1 MEKQY
6 YQDPYLRSI
15 RCTVTDVRHT
25 DKATE
30 VKTDRTIFYPE
41 GGGQP
46 GDRGKLG
53 SYDVLDTRKA
63 DDGDSVLI
71 LAPSC
76 KVAAGESFELS
87 LDWDHRY
94 KFMVIHTAQ
103 HLLSGLLFY
112 MYGIGTVAV
121 HQGEEYLTIE
131 TDKEEIPQK
140 TIDSLILAAN
150 ERIRGNHEILYHE
163 MSHSEAEA
171 LGLRRSIKVEGD
183 VRIVEIK
190 DVDRIACGGLHVS
203 RTGEIGVI
211 SGLGHVQIRGHVRL
225 YFRCGM
231 QALESLLSAD
241 RTVQDLCRTLSCRP
255 DEVEAKVSDTV
266 RALSEARSAA
276 SEAARKLALSEV
288 RENVGEDGLCM
299 LECAADADLQDYAQ
313 AVPDFQNL
321 AMLAT
326 STSDGRT
333 RWLIALKGRFEK
345 IDFNVKIRPIFSR
358 INAKGGGR
366 TPVFQGVAACDDNEK
381 LNSFRDEFRNLVLSD
396 HE

>member
-1 MEKQY
+1 
-6 YQDPYLRSI
+6 
-15 RCTVTDVRHT
+15 
-25 DKATE
+25 
-30 VKTDRTIFYPE
+30 
-41 GGGQP
+41 
-46 GDRGKLG
+46 
-53 SYDVLDTRKA
+53 
-63 DDGDSVLI
+63 
-71 LAPSC
+71 
-76 KVAAGESFELS
+76 
-87 LDWDHRY
+87 
-94 KFMVIHTAQ
+94 
-103 HLLSGLLFY
+103 
-112 MYGIGTVAV
+112 
-121 HQGEEYLTIE
+121 
-131 TDKEEIPQK
+131 
-140 TIDSLILAAN
+140 
-150 ERIRGNHEILYHE
+150 
-163 MSHSEAEA
+163 
-171 LGLRRSIKVEGD
+171 
-183 VRIVEIK
+183 
-190 DVDRIACGGLHVS
+190 
-203 RTGEIGVI
+203 
-211 SGLGHVQIRGHVRL
+211 
-225 YFRCGM
+225 M

>member
-46 GDRGKLG
+46 GDRGRLG
-53 SYDVLDTRKA
+53 PWDVLDTRKA

-76 KVAAGESFELS
+76 KVEAGESLELS

-112 MYGIGTVAV
+112 IYGIGTVAV

-131 TDKEEIPQK
+131 TDKSEIPQE
-140 TIDSLILAAN
+140 TIDGLILAAN
-150 ERIRGNHEILYHE
+150 EKIRENHEIVYHE
-163 MSHSEAEA
+163 MSHSDAEA

-190 DVDRIACGGLHVS
+190 DVDRIACGGIHVA

-211 SGLGHVQIRGHVRL
+211 SGLGHEQIRGHVRL
-225 YFRCGM
+225 YFRCGL
-231 QALESLLSAD
+231 QALEGLLAAD
-241 RTVQDLCRTLSCRP
+241 RAVQDLCRILSCKP
-255 DEVEAKVSDTV
+255 EEVELKVSDTI
-266 RALSEARSAA
+266 RALGEAKAAA
-276 SEAARKLALSEV
+276 SASMRKIALSEV
-288 RENVGEDGLCM
+288 RGNIDPDGLCM
-299 LECAADADLQDYAQ
+299 LECDADADLQDYAQ
-313 AVPDFQNL
+313 AVPEFQDL
-321 AMLAT
+321 ALLAT

-333 RWLIALKGRFEK
+333 RWLIALKGRFES
-345 IDFNVKIRPIFSR
+345 IDFNVKIRPILSR
-358 INAKGGGR
+358 IDAKGGGR
-366 TPVFQGVAACDDNEK
+366 TPVFQGVAACADAEK
-381 LNSFRDEFRNLVLSD
+381 LNSFRDEFRNLILSGL
-396 HE
+396 